1 MPARPVESLPEVAL
15 SRRGGAWCTLQQEKL
30 ALDALELCDVPPT
43 FGPLR
48 PVEGAVEGRKTT
60 RNVAK
65 TAKRFRQLT
74 KESIVTR
81 VRGYAGELIERI
93 AKNI

>member
-1 MPARPVESLPEVAL
+1 MPARPVEGLPEVAL
-15 SRRGGAWCTLQQEKL
+15 SRRRGAWCAFQQEKL
-30 ALDALELCDVPPT
+30 ALGALELCDVPPT